1 VAWSLERAGWVTDA
15 RQRLTPVAIALGA
28 NLGDRE
34 GQLQQA
40 VQGLSA
46 FLDQFA
52 VSSFHDTV
60 PVGVPHP
67 QPNYLNAAVVGITDL
82 DPHALLARLLAIERS
97 LGRRRPHL
105 NAPRTLDLDLI
116 LYGDVC
122 LDTPSLTVPHPR
134 FRERA
139 FVLRPLAEI
148 APAMVDPVTGQTVA
162 GLLRNLAAPQSD

>member
-1 VAWSLERAGWVTDA
+1 M
-15 RQRLTPVAIALGA
+15 AIALGA

-40 VQGLSA
+40 VQGLRA
-46 FLDQFA
+46 FLDPLT

-97 LGRRRPHL
+97 LGRRRPQL
-105 NAPRTLDLDLI
+105 NAARTLDLDLI

-134 FRERA
+134 FRARA
-139 FVLRPLAEI
+139 FVLEPLAEI

-162 GLLRNLAAPQSD
+162 ALLRNLAARPEAG

>member
-1 VAWSLERAGWVTDA
+1 M
-15 RQRLTPVAIALGA
+15 AIALGA

-40 VQGLSA
+40 VRELRA
-46 FLDQFA
+46 FLDQCA

-67 QPNYLNAAVVGITDL
+67 QPNYLNAAVIGITDL
-82 DPHALLARLLAIERS
+82 DPHQLLARLLAIERA

-105 NAPRTLDLDLI
+105 NAARTLDLDLI
-116 LYGDVC
+116 LYGDLC

-134 FRERA
+134 FRARA
-139 FVLRPLAEI
+139 FVLAPLAEI
-148 APAMVDPVTGQTVA
+148 APTMVDPVTGQTVA
-162 GLLRNLAAPQSD
+162 ALLRNLAAPQAG

>member
-1 VAWSLERAGWVTDA
+1 LPERAGWVTDTH
-15 RQRLTPVAIALGA
+15 QRLTPVAIALGA

-40 VQGLSA
+40 VRGLRE
-46 FLDQFA
+46 FLHQLA

-67 QPNYLNAAVVGITDL
+67 QPNYLNAAVVGLTDL
-82 DPHALLARLLAIERS
+82 DPHALLERLLAIERS
-97 LGRRRPHL
+97 LGRRRPHV

-122 LDTPSLTVPHPR
+122 LETPSLTIPHPR
-134 FRERA
+134 FRTRA
-139 FVLRPLAEI
+139 FVLQPLAEI
-148 APAMVDPVTGQTVA
+148 APAMVDPVTGHTVA
-162 GLLRNLAAPQSD
+162 GLLGNLPAPEVE